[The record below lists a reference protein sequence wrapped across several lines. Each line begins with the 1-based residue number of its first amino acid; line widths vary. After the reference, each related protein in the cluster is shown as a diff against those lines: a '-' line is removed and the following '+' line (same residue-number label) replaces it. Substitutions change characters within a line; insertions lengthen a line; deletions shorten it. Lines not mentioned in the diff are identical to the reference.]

1 MISFSRLKTGHAI
14 LLALGLW
21 MGFQST
27 LLAHPFHLC
36 VGQMKWSSENQVW
49 EVSLRLHPQDLETAM
64 TADLLAANRSSKV
77 SIDESNF
84 AELAL
89 PYFEKCFF
97 LRRTPSAMNRN
108 ELASILKQD
117 AQESERKE
125 SEHKV
130 SEHKESADRSSLKWI
145 GMEQERGWLWIHLE
159 MSQPKLESGRQ
170 KLWISN
176 ALLLSTVNKQ
186 ENTMSIQPDQRPKVS
201 MQFRLGTEIQEMK

>member
-97 LRRTPSAMNRN
+97 LRRTPSAMNRD

-125 SEHKV
+125 

-176 ALLLSTVNKQ
+176 ALLLSIVNKQ
-186 ENTMSIQPDQRPKVS
+186 ENTISIQPDQGPKVS